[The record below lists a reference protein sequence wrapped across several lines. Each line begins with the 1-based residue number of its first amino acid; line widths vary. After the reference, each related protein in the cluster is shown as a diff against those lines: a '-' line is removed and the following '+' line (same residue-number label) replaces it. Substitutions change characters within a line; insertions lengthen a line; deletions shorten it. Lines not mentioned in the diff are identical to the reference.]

1 MSKPETDSDSSE
13 EFFDAEDSTPNRLGT
28 LSRKCK
34 LSPENAQTQDGFIFP
49 EPAVRVNPSSDS
61 DATPIGGGTPAT
73 SSPTSSLSLGARGP
87 KQDMFVEPKPVQFG
101 RQRFHELRQCMQ
113 NDEDDNPGN
122 TLTPDSQ
129 NSSTDGVFTNRTTHP
144 FKVIENDTMSIQSM
158 TSLGRVG
165 RILAGNVDPSAL
177 SVDRESLAAQSASS
191 ANSHQLQQ
199 QQQHQQQQQQQQQ
212 LYLQHLQQQQQLQ
225 QNLALMASTNAKN
238 LATLVEQHNVA
249 AAAGAAAAAMASRAT
264 TASRVSMKHHHHS
277 TTPSS
282 SPSHHSQNSTN
293 TIGAAATAAAATAT
307 PTAMPENKIILQE
320 PDVIASTKL
329 AHSKTTDSITS
340 SGPIAPPRRK
350 KKSRKSTSSSSDQ
363 FSMNEAMNMSGSHDT
378 AEDTDSDT
386 RSVKSVLDVQQKL
399 RDDIAEEI
407 ERSWK
412 ETSSVASANAASG
425 GIGVPI
431 ATATMGST
439 TLHMPVV
446 GVGRTLSIGM
456 NALTLGIANVPMGPS
471 MTTTSSSPG
480 GVSASIASLAQTSTC
495 NTRPVT
501 TATVGSSI
509 NRMSHSLGNS
519 STSVYSKPSPSNS
532 AKSNSAPGRVRYFSI
547 DPTQGLNLYKAT
559 QGGCVV
565 KPRDEACNKAEGP
578 TQDEIKRIE
587 QILMDDG
594 ARPILAGT
602 GSNSL
607 GSGTRYPSLVYRSSS
622 DKERRKSAGD
632 EDVLKQMN
640 IYVRTRTSSGKQLTD
655 FEILKQVPV
664 KNLDTGENMTLS
676 EVRSPPVPEGW
687 NPLSLHIL
695 KLTSH
700 LEVNPKESDEESIIG
715 IPPSSEGQPPDEEEC
730 ETEDGSRLKKKTA
743 RFKRFL
749 GSTVRKTVDKAKS
762 LASEVSHARH
772 KEDVA
777 DITDVMNPEANIKIK
792 ASSTNKGPYEFTK
805 LQHVQDLY
813 GEHTGAVWC
822 MKFSS
827 CGRLL
832 ATAGQDKVLRIWVL
846 KDAYPFFQDMRTKYN
861 ADQKSSPTPSQES
874 LVSQHSEEAIAM
886 AAAAEKCTGP
896 FMPKAFC
903 TYVGHTSD
911 LLDVSWSKN
920 YFILSSSMDKTVRL
934 WHISRKE
941 CLCCFQHIDFV
952 TAIAFHP
959 RDDRYFLSGS
969 LDGKL
974 RLWNIPDKKVA
985 LWNEVDGQ
993 TKLITAANFCQN
1005 GQFAVVG
1012 SYDGRCIFYNTDQL
1026 KYHTQIH
1033 VRSTRGKNRIGR
1045 KISGIEPMPGE
1056 DKILVT
1062 SNDSRVRLYDLRDL
1076 NLSCKYKGYLN
1087 VSSQIKASF
1096 SHDGK
1101 YIIAGSENQCIYI
1114 WKTNHDYSKLSS
1126 VRRDRSDFWEG
1137 IKAHNATVTCAIFAP
1152 HPEAIIKSEPDEIG
1166 HSEKLQNH
1174 QPDPLVEQHKKG
1186 CGYVMVSA
1194 DFNGAIKVFINKTK
1208 PKHSSLP
1215 YTAIAD

>member
-1 MSKPETDSDSSE
+1 MSKLETDSDSSE
-13 EFFDAEDSTPNRLGT
+13 EFFDAEDTTPNRHAT
-28 LSRKCK
+28 LSRK
-34 LSPENAQTQDGFIFP
+34 LPHVVEQEFIFP
-49 EPAVRVNPSSDS
+49 EPAVRVNAAASSDS
-61 DATPIGGGTPAT
+61 DATPIGAGTPAT
-73 SSPTSSLSLGARGP
+73 RSPTNSLGARL
-87 KQDMFVEPKPVQFG
+87 KQQDAGVFAEPKPLSGPYG

-129 NSSTDGVFTNRTTHP
+129 NSSTDGIFTNRSTHP
-144 FKVIENDTMSIQSM
+144 FKVIETDAMSIQSM

-165 RILAGNVDPSAL
+165 RILAGSIDPSAI
-177 SVDRESLAAQSASS
+177 SVDRESLASMNAQLQSQQKQQAQQALPLSTVSSATLPTTGNSSSASNTPRVSPKHIQSGQEVAVES
-191 ANSHQLQQ
+191 AGVASASATLQT
-199 QQQHQQQQQQQQQ
+199 
-212 LYLQHLQQQQQLQ
+212 L
-225 QNLALMASTNAKN
+225 AST
-238 LATLVEQHNVA
+238 
-249 AAAGAAAAAMASRAT
+249 GIM
-264 TASRVSMKHHHHS
+264 
-277 TTPSS
+277 
-282 SPSHHSQNSTN
+282 
-293 TIGAAATAAAATAT
+293 
-307 PTAMPENKIILQE
+307 LQE

-329 AHSKTTDSITS
+329 AQSKTTDSITS
-340 SGPIAPPRRK
+340 SGPVAPPRRK
-350 KKSRKSTSSSSDQ
+350 KKSRNFSTSSS
-363 FSMNEAMNMSGSHDT
+363 EHYGLVPADT
-378 AEDTDSDT
+378 EDTDSDT
-386 RSVKSVLDVQQKL
+386 RSVKSVQKMC
-399 RDDIAEEI
+399 DDILEFEGNDVN
-407 ERSWK
+407 
-412 ETSSVASANAASG
+412 TSASTNTLTCS
-425 GIGVPI
+425 
-431 ATATMGST
+431 ST
-439 TLHMPVV
+439 NT
-446 GVGRTLSIGM
+446 I
-456 NALTLGIANVPMGPS
+456 
-471 MTTTSSSPG
+471 
-480 GVSASIASLAQTSTC
+480 VSASASITAVSTSLPPP
-495 NTRPVT
+495 NTIQMRTMATSVT
-501 TATVGSSI
+501 ISGSKP
-509 NRMSHSLGNS
+509 SHSLGS
-519 STSVYSKPSPSNS
+519 SATSVHSKPSPSNS
-532 AKSNSAPGRVRYFSI
+532 GKSNSAPGRVSSI
-547 DPTQGLNLYKAT
+547 DPNQGLNLFKAI
-559 QGGCVV
+559 QGGYIV
-565 KPRDEACNKAEGP
+565 KPRDEAGNKAQGP
-578 TQDEIKRIE
+578 PQDEIERIE
-587 QILMDDG
+587 KMLMEN
-594 ARPILAGT
+594 ANRPKLAGT

-607 GSGTRYPSLVYRSSS
+607 GSATRYPALLRGVN

-632 EDVLKQMN
+632 EDELKQLN

-655 FEILKQVPV
+655 FEILEQVPV
-664 KNLDTGENMTLS
+664 KNLDTGENMPLS
-676 EVRSPPVPEGW
+676 EMRSPPVPEGW

-700 LEVNPKESDEESIIG
+700 LEVIQKESDEESVVG
-715 IPPSSEGQPPDEEEC
+715 IPPSIEGQQPDEEEL

-743 RFKRFL
+743 RIKRFF
-749 GSTVRKTVDKAKS
+749 GTTMRKTVDKAKS
-762 LASEVSHARH
+762 IASEVSHARH

-777 DITDVMNPEANIKIK
+777 DIVDAMNPEQNIKIK
-792 ASSTNKGPYEFTK
+792 ASSSNKGPYEFTK
-805 LQHVQDLY
+805 LQHVQDLS
-813 GEHTGAVWC
+813 GEDTSAVWC

-846 KDAYPFFQDMRTKYN
+846 KDAYPFFQDMRNKYN

-874 LVSQHSEEAIAM
+874 LVSQHSAEEAIAM
-886 AAAAEKCTGP
+886 ATAAEKCPGP
-896 FMPKAFC
+896 FMPKPFC
-903 TYVGHTSD
+903 TYNGHTSD

-1087 VSSQIKASF
+1087 VSSQIKGSF

-1152 HPEAIIKSEPDEIG
+1152 HPEAIIKPEPDEI
-1166 HSEKLQNH
+1166 SNEKLAHN

-1186 CGYVMVSA
+1186 CGYVLVSA

>member
-1 MSKPETDSDSSE
+1 MSKLETDSDSSE
-13 EFFDAEDSTPNRLGT
+13 EFFDAEDTTPNRHST
-28 LSRKCK
+28 LCRK
-34 LSPENAQTQDGFIFP
+34 LPPEVAQEFIFP
-49 EPAVRVNPSSDS
+49 DPAVRVNAAASSDS
-61 DATPIGGGTPAT
+61 DATPIGAGTPAT
-73 SSPTSSLSLGARGP
+73 RSPTNSLGARL
-87 KQDMFVEPKPVQFG
+87 KQQDAGLFVEPKPVLG
-101 RQRFHELRQCMQ
+101 
-113 NDEDDNPGN
+113 
-122 TLTPDSQ
+122 T
-129 NSSTDGVFTNRTTHP
+129 NSSTDGIFTNRSTHP
-144 FKVIENDTMSIQSM
+144 FKVIETDAMSIQSM

-165 RILAGNVDPSAL
+165 RILAGSIDPSAI
-177 SVDRESLAAQSASS
+177 SIDRESLASLNAQQQKQQA
-191 ANSHQLQQ
+191 QQ
-199 QQQHQQQQQQQQQ
+199 QQQS
-212 LYLQHLQQQQQLQ
+212 LP
-225 QNLALMASTNAKN
+225 ASSSSSNTPPNTGN
-238 LATLVEQHNVA
+238 TSS
-249 AAAGAAAAAMASRAT
+249 GMST
-264 TASRVSMKHHHHS
+264 PRVSPKH
-277 TTPSS
+277 
-282 SPSHHSQNSTN
+282 QK
-293 TIGAAATAAAATAT
+293 GGQEAAATTTGAPSASSSLQSSSAGAI
-307 PTAMPENKIILQE
+307 MLQE

-329 AHSKTTDSITS
+329 AHSKTTDSITL
-340 SGPIAPPRRK
+340 SGPVAPPRRK
-350 KKSRKSTSSSSDQ
+350 KKSRNCSVSSSDQ
-363 FSMNEAMNMSGSHDT
+363 NSLPAADN
-378 AEDTDSDT
+378 EDTDSDT
-386 RSVKSVLDVQQKL
+386 RSVKSVQGLQQKL
-399 RDDIAEEI
+399 RDDFVMEFE
-407 ERSWK
+407 
-412 ETSSVASANAASG
+412 SSLNDA
-425 GIGVPI
+425 
-431 ATATMGST
+431 
-439 TLHMPVV
+439 
-446 GVGRTLSIGM
+446 
-456 NALTLGIANVPMGPS
+456 
-471 MTTTSSSPG
+471 TTSASSNTLTCSSTKTI
-480 GVSASIASLAQTSTC
+480 VSASTSTAAASSSM
-495 NTRPVT
+495 PT
-501 TATVGSSI
+501 TSAIHMRTMAASFTVSGPKPTQ
-509 NRMSHSLGNS
+509 SLGSS
-519 STSVYSKPSPSNS
+519 STSVHSKPSPSNS
-532 AKSNSAPGRVRYFSI
+532 AKSNSAKSNSAPGRASSI
-547 DPTQGLNLYKAT
+547 DPNQGLNLYKAI
-559 QGGCVV
+559 QGGYVV
-565 KPRDEACNKAEGP
+565 KPRDEASNKAQGP
-578 TQDEIKRIE
+578 SQDEIERIE
-587 QILMDDG
+587 KMLMEN
-594 ARPILAGT
+594 ANRPKLAGT

-607 GSGTRYPSLVYRSSS
+607 GSSTRYPGFNRGAN

-632 EDVLKQMN
+632 EDVLRQMN

-655 FEILKQVPV
+655 FEILEQVPV
-664 KNLDTGENMTLS
+664 KNLDTGENLPLS
-676 EVRSPPVPEGW
+676 EMRSPPVPEGW

-700 LEVNPKESDEESIIG
+700 LEAIQKESDEESVIG
-715 IPPSSEGQPPDEEEC
+715 IPASIEGQQPDEEEL

-743 RFKRFL
+743 RIKRFF
-749 GSTVRKTVDKAKS
+749 GTTMRKTVDKAKS
-762 LASEVSHARH
+762 IASEVSHARH

-777 DITDVMNPEANIKIK
+777 DIVDAMNPEQNIKIK
-792 ASSTNKGPYEFTK
+792 ASSSNKGPYEFTK
-805 LQHVQDLY
+805 LQHVQDLS
-813 GEHTGAVWC
+813 GEDTSAVWC

-846 KDAYPFFQDMRTKYN
+846 KDAYPFFQDMRNKYN

-874 LVSQHSEEAIAM
+874 LVSQHSAEEAIAM
-886 AAAAEKCTGP
+886 ATAAEKCTGP
-896 FMPKAFC
+896 FMPKPFC
-903 TYVGHTSD
+903 TYNGHTSD

-1087 VSSQIKASF
+1087 VSSQIKGSF

-1137 IKAHNATVTCAIFAP
+1137 IKAHNATVNCAIFAP
-1152 HPEAIIKSEPDEIG
+1152 HPEAIIKPEPDEI
-1166 HSEKLQNH
+1166 SNEKLAHN

-1186 CGYVMVSA
+1186 CGYVLVSA

>member
-1 MSKPETDSDSSE
+1 MKNETDSEDSSD
-13 EFFDAEDSTPNRLGT
+13 EFFDAEDTTPNRLST
-28 LSRKCK
+28 LSRR
-34 LSPENAQTQDGFIFP
+34 SVIDATQLPQEFLYPD
-49 EPAVRVNPSSDS
+49 PAVRINASSDS
-61 DATPIGGGTPAT
+61 DATPIGAGTPAT
-73 SSPTSSLSLGARGP
+73 RSPTSSLSARCP
-87 KQDMFVEPKPVQFG
+87 KQDVFIEPKPVHHGTYG
-101 RQRFHELRQCMQ
+101 RKRFHELRQCMN

-129 NSSTDGVFTNRTTHP
+129 NSSTDGVFTNRPTHP
-144 FKVIENDTMSIQSM
+144 FKVIENDTVSIQSM

-165 RILAGNVDPSAL
+165 RILAGTIDPSAI
-177 SVDRESLAAQSASS
+177 SVDRETITSS
-191 ANSHQLQQ
+191 NSSGNSQQLQL
-199 QQQHQQQQQQQQQ
+199 QQQQQQQQAQ
-212 LYLQHLQQQQQLQ
+212 LQQQQLQ
-225 QNLALMASTNAKN
+225 QQLINNGNINSAYTFATETAAINSNSNSNNFHTSAPHSPASIGRNNIHTKSAIKHASPTHSMAT
-238 LATLVEQHNVA
+238 
-249 AAAGAAAAAMASRAT
+249 T
-264 TASRVSMKHHHHS
+264 TAS
-277 TTPSS
+277 
-282 SPSHHSQNSTN
+282 
-293 TIGAAATAAAATAT
+293 TAVA
-307 PTAMPENKIILQE
+307 PLSKIILQE

-350 KKSRKSTSSSSDQ
+350 KKSRKVSSSSTEQ
-363 FSMNEAMNMSGSHDT
+363 FNDGMRLPTVDN
-378 AEDTDSDT
+378 EDTDSDT
-386 RSVKSVLDVQQKL
+386 RSVQSVRDVQQML
-399 RDDIAEEI
+399 RDDLVKEI
-407 ERSWK
+407 ESSWVDRS
-412 ETSSVASANAASG
+412 TLASG
-425 GIGVPI
+425 LQRASSKTSYSGLNSHSTLIASSYGNGIV
-431 ATATMGST
+431 TMSMAFST
-439 TLHMPVV
+439 
-446 GVGRTLSIGM
+446 
-456 NALTLGIANVPMGPS
+456 GPS
-471 MTTTSSSPG
+471 TSTANSVSS
-480 GVSASIASLAQTSTC
+480 ASLAQTSTC

-501 TATVGSSI
+501 TAALGGSI
-509 NRMSHSLGNS
+509 NRISHSLGNS

-532 AKSNSAPGRVRYFSI
+532 AKSNSAPGRVRSI
-547 DPTQGLNLYKAT
+547 DPTQGLNIFKAT
-559 QGGCVV
+559 QGGYVV
-565 KPRDEACNKAEGP
+565 QPRDEQCNKAEGP
-578 TQDEIKRIE
+578 TQEEIERME
-587 QILMDDG
+587 QLLVNSTM
-594 ARPILAGT
+594 RPKLSGT

-607 GSGTRYPSLVYRSSS
+607 GSATRYPSMLYRSNNE
-622 DKERRKSAGD
+622 KERRKSAGD

-655 FEILKQVPV
+655 FEILEQVPV

-676 EVRSPPVPEGW
+676 EVRPPPVPEGW

-700 LEVNPKESDEESIIG
+700 LEVIQKESDEESVIG
-715 IPPSSEGQPPDEEEC
+715 IPPSSEGQQPDEEEG

-743 RFKRFL
+743 RIKRFF
-749 GSTVRKTVDKAKS
+749 GSTMRKTVDKAKS

-777 DITDVMNPEANIKIK
+777 DIVDVMNPEQNIKIK

-805 LQHVQDLY
+805 LQHVQDLC

-832 ATAGQDKVLRIWVL
+832 ATAGQDKILRIWVL

-874 LVSQHSEEAIAM
+874 LAQHSAEEAIAM

-903 TYVGHTSD
+903 SYIGHTSD

-1152 HPEAIIKSEPDEIG
+1152 HPEAIIKPEPDEIS
-1166 HSEKLQNH
+1166 HAKLQNN

>member
-1 MSKPETDSDSSE
+1 MSKLETDSDSSE
-13 EFFDAEDSTPNRLGT
+13 EFFDAEDTTTPNHRHST
-28 LSRKCK
+28 LSRK
-34 LSPENAQTQDGFIFP
+34 SPPESARDFIFP
-49 EPAVRVNPSSDS
+49 EPAVRVNAAASSDS
-61 DATPIGGGTPAT
+61 DATPIGAGTPAT
-73 SSPTSSLSLGARGP
+73 RSPTNSLGQRL
-87 KQDMFVEPKPVQFG
+87 KQQDAAAAAAAAAAAVVFVEPKPVQGAYG

-129 NSSTDGVFTNRTTHP
+129 NSSTDGVFTNRPTHP
-144 FKVIENDTMSIQSM
+144 FKVIETDTMSIQSM

-165 RILAGNVDPSAL
+165 RILAGSIDPSAI
-177 SVDRESLAAQSASS
+177 SIDRESLASS
-191 ANSHQLQQ
+191 NSLQMQLK
-199 QQQHQQQQQQQQQ
+199 QHQQQAATTS
-212 LYLQHLQQQQQLQ
+212 
-225 QNLALMASTNAKN
+225 NAST
-238 LATLVEQHNVA
+238 VA
-249 AAAGAAAAAMASRAT
+249 
-264 TASRVSMKHHHHS
+264 
-277 TTPSS
+277 P
-282 SPSHHSQNSTN
+282 
-293 TIGAAATAAAATAT
+293 T
-307 PTAMPENKIILQE
+307 PTAMTTTATSSSSSAGTPRVSPKHAQAISAGAASGAVATSSASSQPLANLSGAIILQE

-340 SGPIAPPRRK
+340 SGPVAPPRRK
-350 KKSRKSTSSSSDQ
+350 KKSRKFSSSSSEQ
-363 FSMNEAMNMSGSHDT
+363 FNMNEGMRLPPGDT
-378 AEDTDSDT
+378 EDTDSDT
-386 RSVKSVLDVQQKL
+386 RSVKSVRDVQQNL
-399 RDDIAEEI
+399 RDLIV
-407 ERSWK
+407 K
-412 ETSSVASANAASG
+412 EFESTLND
-425 GIGVPI
+425 
-431 ATATMGST
+431 ATAST
-439 TLHMPVV
+439 NTL
-446 GVGRTLSIGM
+446 TCS
-456 NALTLGIANVPMGPS
+456 S
-471 MTTTSSSPG
+471 TSTI
-480 GVSASIASLAQTSTC
+480 VSASAATTTPPPPAQIAVTSSLV
-495 NTRPVT
+495 RPVVT
-501 TATVGSSI
+501 SGPSGSI
-509 NRMSHSLGNS
+509 NKASHSLGNS

-532 AKSNSAPGRVRYFSI
+532 AKSNSAPGRVSSI
-547 DPTQGLNLYKAT
+547 DPNQGLNLFKAI
-559 QGGCVV
+559 QGGYVV
-565 KPRDEACNKAEGP
+565 KPRDEASNKAQGP
-578 TQDEIKRIE
+578 SQDEIERIE
-587 QILMDDG
+587 KMLMEN
-594 ARPILAGT
+594 ASRPKLAGT

-607 GSGTRYPSLVYRSSS
+607 GSATRYPSLYRGTT

-640 IYVRTRTSSGKQLTD
+640 IY
-655 FEILKQVPV
+655 
-664 KNLDTGENMTLS
+664 NLDTGENLPLS
-676 EVRSPPVPEGW
+676 EMRSPPVPEGW

-700 LEVNPKESDEESIIG
+700 LEVIQKESDEESVIG
-715 IPPSSEGQPPDEEEC
+715 IPPSNEGQQPDEEEL
-730 ETEDGSRLKKKTA
+730 ETEDGSRLKRKTA
-743 RFKRFL
+743 KIKRFF
-749 GSTVRKTVDKAKS
+749 GTTMRKTVDKAKS
-762 LASEVSHARH
+762 IASEVSHARH

-777 DITDVMNPEANIKIK
+777 DIVDAMNPEQNIKIK
-792 ASSTNKGPYEFTK
+792 ASSSNKGPYEFTK
-805 LQHVQDLY
+805 LQHVQDLS
-813 GEHTGAVWC
+813 GEDTSAVWC

-846 KDAYPFFQDMRTKYN
+846 KDEYPFFQDMRNKYN

-874 LVSQHSEEAIAM
+874 LVSQHSAEEAIAM
-886 AAAAEKCTGP
+886 ATAAEKCTGP
-896 FMPKAFC
+896 FMPKPFC

-1087 VSSQIKASF
+1087 VSSQIKGSF

-1152 HPEAIIKSEPDEIG
+1152 HPEAIIKPGPDEIS
-1166 HSEKLQNH
+1166 HEKLPNN

-1186 CGYVMVSA
+1186 CGYVLVSA

>member
-1 MSKPETDSDSSE
+1 MIKPETDSDSSE
-13 EFFDAEDSTPNRLGT
+13 EFFDAEDSQTPNRL
-28 LSRKCK
+28 SSKK
-34 LSPENAQTQDGFIFP
+34 SPPQTTKNEEQFIFP
-49 EPAVRVNPSSDS
+49 EPAVKVNASDDES
-61 DATPIGGGTPAT
+61 TPVGGATPSTISPST
-73 SSPTSSLSLGARGP
+73 SLNARHI
-87 KQDMFVEPKPVQFG
+87 KQDVFVEPKPLGMYG
-101 RQRFHELRQCMQ
+101 RQRFRELRQCMQ
-113 NDEDDNPGN
+113 NDEDENPGN

-129 NSSTDGVFTNRTTHP
+129 NSSTEGVFTNRPTHP
-144 FKVIENDTMSIQSM
+144 FRIIENDAISIQSM

-165 RILAGNVDPSAL
+165 RILAGSIDPSAI
-177 SVDRESLAAQSASS
+177 SIDRDSIHNSISSSSQQAQNPIPSLTAS
-191 ANSHQLQQ
+191 ANNSQ
-199 QQQHQQQQQQQQQ
+199 
-212 LYLQHLQQQQQLQ
+212 
-225 QNLALMASTNAKN
+225 
-238 LATLVEQHNVA
+238 
-249 AAAGAAAAAMASRAT
+249 
-264 TASRVSMKHHHHS
+264 S
-277 TTPSS
+277 TTPDTHTASSRSDNDTKSSLVNICQGQQQVNKDMRQVVVMDSS
-282 SPSHHSQNSTN
+282 SSQLPQT
-293 TIGAAATAAAATAT
+293 
-307 PTAMPENKIILQE
+307 NKIILQE

-350 KKSRKSTSSSSDQ
+350 KKPRKISSSSSEQ
-363 FSMNEAMNMSGSHDT
+363 FNMNEGLRLPPADDDDDT
-378 AEDTDSDT
+378 ISIK
-386 RSVKSVLDVQQKL
+386 SVKDVQKL
-399 RDDIAEEI
+399 REDIVKAI
-407 ERSWK
+407 ENSWN
-412 ETSSVASANAASG
+412 ENSSITTAASN
-425 GIGVPI
+425 
-431 ATATMGST
+431 S
-439 TLHMPVV
+439 
-446 GVGRTLSIGM
+446 
-456 NALTLGIANVPMGPS
+456 
-471 MTTTSSSPG
+471 
-480 GVSASIASLAQTSTC
+480 
-495 NTRPVT
+495 RPVT
-501 TATVGSSI
+501 TTAVGGTI
-509 NRMSHSLGNS
+509 NRISHSLGNS

-547 DPTQGLNLYKAT
+547 DPSQGLNLYKAT
-559 QGGCVV
+559 QGGYVV
-565 KPRDEACNKAEGP
+565 KPRDEASNKAEGP
-578 TQDEIKRIE
+578 TQEEIDRIE
-587 QILMDDG
+587 KILMENLPR
-594 ARPILAGT
+594 AKLAGT

-607 GSGTRYPSLVYRSSS
+607 GSATRYPSLIYRSSS
-622 DKERRKSAGD
+622 EKERRKSAGD

-640 IYVRTRTSSGKQLTD
+640 IYVRTRTDSGKQLTD
-655 FEILKQVPV
+655 FEILEQVPV
-664 KNLDTGENMTLS
+664 KNLDTGENMPLS
-676 EVRSPPVPEGW
+676 SVKPPPVPEGW

-700 LEVNPKESDEESIIG
+700 LEVMQKESDEESVIG
-715 IPPSSEGQPPDEEEC
+715 IPASSEVAPDEEEC
-730 ETEDGSRLKKKTA
+730 ETEDGNRLKKKTA
-743 RFKRFL
+743 KIKRFF
-749 GSTVRKTVDKAKS
+749 GSTMRKTVDKAKS

-777 DITDVMNPEANIKIK
+777 DIEDVMNPEINIKIK

-805 LQHVQDLY
+805 LQHVQDLS

-874 LVSQHSEEAIAM
+874 LVSQHSAEEAIAM
-886 AAAAEKCTGP
+886 ATAAEKCTGP

-903 TYVGHTSD
+903 SYIGHTSD

-1076 NLSCKYKGYLN
+1076 NLSCKYKGYVN

-1101 YIIAGSENQCIYI
+1101 YIVAGSENQCIYI

-1137 IKAHNATVTCAIFAP
+1137 IKAHNATVNCAIFAP
-1152 HPEAIIKSEPDEIG
+1152 HPEAIIKPEPDEI
-1166 HSEKLQNH
+1166 SYEKTQNN
-1174 QPDPLVEQHKKG
+1174 QPDPLVEQRKKG
-1186 CGYVMVSA
+1186 CGYVLVSA

>member
-1 MSKPETDSDSSE
+1 MSKQGTDSDSSE
-13 EFFDAEDSTPNRLGT
+13 EFFDAEDSTPNRVST
-28 LSRKCK
+28 LSRK
-34 LSPENAQTQDGFIFP
+34 SIIDNSQAPQEFIYP
-49 EPAVRVNPSSDS
+49 DPAVRVASSDS
-61 DATPIGGGTPAT
+61 DATPIGTVTPAT
-73 SSPTSSLSLGARGP
+73 SSPSSSLSARCT
-87 KQDMFVEPKPVQFG
+87 KQDVFVEPKPVQA
-101 RQRFHELRQCMQ
+101 
-113 NDEDDNPGN
+113 
-122 TLTPDSQ
+122 T
-129 NSSTDGVFTNRTTHP
+129 NSSTDGVFANRPTHP
-144 FKVIENDTMSIQSM
+144 FKVVENDAMSVQSM

-165 RILAGNVDPSAL
+165 RILAGSIDPS
-177 SVDRESLAAQSASS
+177 SMSIDREYF
-191 ANSHQLQQ
+191 ANSSQQ
-199 QQQHQQQQQQQQQ
+199 QQR
-212 LYLQHLQQQQQLQ
+212 LQ
-225 QNLALMASTNAKN
+225 QNQLVNSGSSSTLSSLKSASIPPSQNETSS
-238 LATLVEQHNVA
+238 
-249 AAAGAAAAAMASRAT
+249 SRAF
-264 TASRVSMKHHHHS
+264 
-277 TTPSS
+277 
-282 SPSHHSQNSTN
+282 
-293 TIGAAATAAAATAT
+293 AT
-307 PTAMPENKIILQE
+307 PPATTSSFGGATDAAPVTLQE

-340 SGPIAPPRRK
+340 SGPVAPPRRK
-350 KKSRKSTSSSSDQ
+350 KKSKKGSSSSSDH
-363 FSMNEAMNMSGSHDT
+363 FNMNDGMRLPTVDT
-378 AEDTDSDT
+378 DTDSDT
-386 RSVKSVLDVQQKL
+386 RSVKSVRDVQQRL
-399 RDDIAEEI
+399 RDDLVKEI
-407 ERSWK
+407 EKSWN
-412 ETSSVASANAASG
+412 ETSSLQNSIAGSGTTSITTGVGNAAICAGGSSG
-425 GIGVPI
+425 GI
-431 ATATMGST
+431 TTSATMP
-439 TLHMPVV
+439 M
-446 GVGRTLSIGM
+446 
-456 NALTLGIANVPMGPS
+456 TLGGAGGVLTSISALGGNV
-471 MTTTSSSPG
+471 SSACSSVNVSSNTV
-480 GVSASIASLAQTSTC
+480 VSASGTSLSQMSIC
-495 NTRPVT
+495 NARPVT
-501 TATVGSSI
+501 TAAIGGSI
-509 NRMSHSLGNS
+509 NRISHSLGNS

-532 AKSNSAPGRVRYFSI
+532 AKSNSAPGRVSSI
-547 DPTQGLNLYKAT
+547 DPSQSLNLYKAT
-559 QGGCVV
+559 QGGYVV
-565 KPRDEACNKAEGP
+565 KPRDEQSNKAEGP
-578 TQDEIKRIE
+578 TLEEMERIE
-587 QILMDDG
+587 RIFSDNNSP
-594 ARPILAGT
+594 RPKLGT

-607 GSGTRYPSLVYRSSS
+607 GSGTRYPSLIYRSSS

-640 IYVRTRTSSGKQLTD
+640 IDVRIRTNSGKQLSD
-655 FEILKQVPV
+655 IEILEQVPV
-664 KNLDTGENMTLS
+664 TNLETGETMPLS

-687 NPLSLHIL
+687 NPLSLHIH

-700 LEVNPKESDEESIIG
+700 LEVTQKESDDESVIG
-715 IPPSSEGQPPDEEEC
+715 IPPSSEGQPQEEDEG

-743 RFKRFL
+743 KIKRFF
-749 GSTVRKTVDKAKS
+749 GSTMRKTVDKAKS

-777 DITDVMNPEANIKIK
+777 DIVDVMNPEQNIKIK

-805 LQHVQDLY
+805 LQHVQDLS

-874 LVSQHSEEAIAM
+874 LVSQHSAEDAIAM
-886 AAAAEKCTGP
+886 ATAAEKCTGP
-896 FMPKAFC
+896 FMPKSFC
-903 TYVGHTSD
+903 TYIGHTSD

-1056 DKILVT
+1056 DKIVVT

-1087 VSSQIKASF
+1087 ASSQIKASF

-1152 HPEAIIKSEPDEIG
+1152 HPEAIIKPEPDEI
-1166 HSEKLQNH
+1166 SKEKQTNN

>member
-1 MSKPETDSDSSE
+1 MSKLETDSDSSE
-13 EFFDAEDSTPNRLGT
+13 EFFDAEDTTPNRHST
-28 LSRKCK
+28 LSRK
-34 LSPENAQTQDGFIFP
+34 LPPEVVQEFIFP
-49 EPAVRVNPSSDS
+49 DPAVRVNAAASSDS
-61 DATPIGGGTPAT
+61 DATPIGAGTPAT
-73 SSPTSSLSLGARGP
+73 RSPTNSLGARL
-87 KQDMFVEPKPVQFG
+87 KQQDAGVFVEPKPVLG
-101 RQRFHELRQCMQ
+101 
-113 NDEDDNPGN
+113 
-122 TLTPDSQ
+122 S
-129 NSSTDGVFTNRTTHP
+129 NSSTDGIFTNRSTHP
-144 FKVIENDTMSIQSM
+144 FKVIETDAMSIQSM

-165 RILAGNVDPSAL
+165 RILAGSIDPSAI
-177 SVDRESLAAQSASS
+177 SVDRESLASLNAQQQKQQA
-191 ANSHQLQQ
+191 QQ
-199 QQQHQQQQQQQQQ
+199 QQQA
-212 LYLQHLQQQQQLQ
+212 LPASSTNSATPPSTGNTSSGMSTPRVSPKHLQSGQ
-225 QNLALMASTNAKN
+225 
-238 LATLVEQHNVA
+238 E
-249 AAAGAAAAAMASRAT
+249 
-264 TASRVSMKHHHHS
+264 
-277 TTPSS
+277 
-282 SPSHHSQNSTN
+282 
-293 TIGAAATAAAATAT
+293 AAATTTGIPSAASSTQSSTAG
-307 PTAMPENKIILQE
+307 AIMLQE

-329 AHSKTTDSITS
+329 AQSKTTDSITS
-340 SGPIAPPRRK
+340 SGPVAPPRRK
-350 KKSRKSTSSSSDQ
+350 KKSRNCSISSSDQ
-363 FSMNEAMNMSGSHDT
+363 YSLPPADN
-378 AEDTDSDT
+378 EDTDSDT
-386 RSVKSVLDVQQKL
+386 RSVKSVQGLQQKL
-399 RDDIAEEI
+399 RDDFVI
-407 ERSWK
+407 EF
-412 ETSSVASANAASG
+412 ESSLNDATASASSNTLTCSSTNTIVSALA
-425 GIGVPI
+425 
-431 ATATMGST
+431 ST
-439 TLHMPVV
+439 T
-446 GVGRTLSIGM
+446 T
-456 NALTLGIANVPMGPS
+456 A
-471 MTTTSSSPG
+471 SSSMPST
-480 GVSASIASLAQTSTC
+480 SAIHM
-495 NTRPVT
+495 RPNMNSVT
-501 TATVGSSI
+501 MAGAKPTQ
-509 NRMSHSLGNS
+509 SLGSS
-519 STSVYSKPSPSNS
+519 STSVHSKPSPSNS
-532 AKSNSAPGRVRYFSI
+532 GKSNSAPGRVSSI
-547 DPTQGLNLYKAT
+547 DPNQGLNLFKAI
-559 QGGCVV
+559 QGGYVV
-565 KPRDEACNKAEGP
+565 KPRDEASNKAQGP
-578 TQDEIKRIE
+578 SQDEIERIE
-587 QILMDDG
+587 KMLMES
-594 ARPILAGT
+594 ANRPKLAGT

-607 GSGTRYPSLVYRSSS
+607 GSSTRYPGFYRGVN

-655 FEILKQVPV
+655 FEILEQVPV
-664 KNLDTGENMTLS
+664 KNLDTGENMPLS
-676 EVRSPPVPEGW
+676 EMRSPPVPEGW

-700 LEVNPKESDEESIIG
+700 LEVIQKESDEESVIG
-715 IPPSSEGQPPDEEEC
+715 IPPSTEGQQPDEEEL

-743 RFKRFL
+743 RIKRFF
-749 GSTVRKTVDKAKS
+749 GTTMRKTVDKAKS
-762 LASEVSHARH
+762 IASEVSHARH

-777 DITDVMNPEANIKIK
+777 DIVDAMNPEQNIKIK
-792 ASSTNKGPYEFTK
+792 ASSSNKGPYEFTK
-805 LQHVQDLY
+805 LQHVQDLS
-813 GEHTGAVWC
+813 GEDTSAVWC

-846 KDAYPFFQDMRTKYN
+846 KDAYPFFQDMRNKYN

-874 LVSQHSEEAIAM
+874 LVSQHSAEEAIAM
-886 AAAAEKCTGP
+886 ATAAEKCTGP
-896 FMPKAFC
+896 FMPKPFC
-903 TYVGHTSD
+903 TYNGHTSD

-1087 VSSQIKASF
+1087 VSSQIKGSF

-1152 HPEAIIKSEPDEIG
+1152 HPEAIIKPEPDEI
-1166 HSEKLQNH
+1166 SNEKLAHN

-1186 CGYVMVSA
+1186 CGYVLVSA

>member
-1 MSKPETDSDSSE
+1 MSKLETDSDSSE
-13 EFFDAEDSTPNRLGT
+13 EFFDAEDTTPNRHSTLG
-28 LSRKCK
+28 RKLPTEC
-34 LSPENAQTQDGFIFP
+34 AQEFIFP
-49 EPAVRVNPSSDS
+49 EPAVRVNAAASSDS
-61 DATPIGGGTPAT
+61 DATPIGAGTPAT
-73 SSPTSSLSLGARGP
+73 RSPTNSLGARL
-87 KQDMFVEPKPVQFG
+87 KQQDAAVAAAAAAANVFVEPKSVKGVSG
-101 RQRFHELRQCMQ
+101 RQRFQELRQCMQ

-129 NSSTDGVFTNRTTHP
+129 NSSMDGVFTNRPTHP
-144 FKVIENDTMSIQSM
+144 FKVIESDTMSIQSM

-165 RILAGNVDPSAL
+165 RILAGSIDPSAI
-177 SVDRESLAAQSASS
+177 SIDRESLASMNAQ
-191 ANSHQLQQ
+191 HQQHQQ
-199 QQQHQQQQQQQQQ
+199 QQQLQQQQQQQQQ
-212 LYLQHLQQQQQLQ
+212 RQTPPPTSS
-225 QNLALMASTNAKN
+225 AIVTST
-238 LATLVEQHNVA
+238 AT
-249 AAAGAAAAAMASRAT
+249 S
-264 TASRVSMKHHHHS
+264 
-277 TTPSS
+277 
-282 SPSHHSQNSTN
+282 
-293 TIGAAATAAAATAT
+293 ATAAGTARHMQGVTAPSAISSSTGVSAAQTA
-307 PTAMPENKIILQE
+307 AVGGAIMLQE

-340 SGPIAPPRRK
+340 SGPVAPPRRK
-350 KKSRKSTSSSSDQ
+350 KKSRKFSSSSSEQ
-363 FSMNEAMNMSGSHDT
+363 FNMNEGMRLPAADT
-378 AEDTDSDT
+378 EDTDSDT
-386 RSVKSVLDVQQKL
+386 RSVKSVRDVQQKL
-399 RDDIAEEI
+399 RDDIV
-407 ERSWK
+407 K
-412 ETSSVASANAASG
+412 EFESSLNDVSVMASNITLTCSSTST
-425 GIGVPI
+425 I
-431 ATATMGST
+431 
-439 TLHMPVV
+439 
-446 GVGRTLSIGM
+446 
-456 NALTLGIANVPMGPS
+456 
-471 MTTTSSSPG
+471 
-480 GVSASIASLAQTSTC
+480 VSASASTTTTPSSLAQMATTSHASHV
-495 NTRPVT
+495 RPVS
-501 TATVGSSI
+501 AAAIIVKP
-509 NRMSHSLGNS
+509 SHSLGNS
-519 STSVYSKPSPSNS
+519 VTSVYSKPSPSNS
-532 AKSNSAPGRVRYFSI
+532 AKSNSAPGRVSSI
-547 DPTQGLNLYKAT
+547 DPNQGLNLFKAI
-559 QGGCVV
+559 QGGYVV
-565 KPRDEACNKAEGP
+565 KPRDEASNKAQGP
-578 TQDEIKRIE
+578 SQDEIERIE
-587 QILMDDG
+587 KMLMES
-594 ARPILAGT
+594 ASRPKLAGS

-607 GSGTRYPSLVYRSSS
+607 GSATRYTALYRGAN

-632 EDVLKQMN
+632 EDVLRQMN
-640 IYVRTRTSSGKQLTD
+640 IYVRTRTNSGKQLTD
-655 FEILKQVPV
+655 FEILEQVPV
-664 KNLDTGENMTLS
+664 KNLDTGENMPLS

-700 LEVNPKESDEESIIG
+700 LEVMQKESDEESVIG
-715 IPPSSEGQPPDEEEC
+715 IPPSIEGQQPDEEEL

-743 RFKRFL
+743 RIKRFF
-749 GSTVRKTVDKAKS
+749 GSTMRKTVDKAKS
-762 LASEVSHARH
+762 IASEVSHARH

-777 DITDVMNPEANIKIK
+777 DIVDAMNPEQNIKIK
-792 ASSTNKGPYEFTK
+792 ASSSNKGPYEFTK
-805 LQHVQDLY
+805 LQHVQDLS
-813 GEHTGAVWC
+813 GEDTSAVWC

-846 KDAYPFFQDMRTKYN
+846 KDAYPYFQDMRNKYN

-874 LVSQHSEEAIAM
+874 LVSQHSAEEAIAM
-886 AAAAEKCTGP
+886 ATAAEKCTGP
-896 FMPKAFC
+896 FMPKPFC
-903 TYVGHTSD
+903 TYNGHTSD

-1087 VSSQIKASF
+1087 VSSQIKGSF

-1152 HPEAIIKSEPDEIG
+1152 HPEAIIKPEPDEIS
-1166 HSEKLQNH
+1166 HDKLPNN

-1186 CGYVMVSA
+1186 CGYVLVSA

>member
-1 MSKPETDSDSSE
+1 MSMLETDSDSSE
-13 EFFDAEDSTPNRLGT
+13 EFFDAEDTTPNRHST
-28 LSRKCK
+28 LSRK
-34 LSPENAQTQDGFIFP
+34 PPAEVAQEFIFP
-49 EPAVRVNPSSDS
+49 DPAVRVNAAASSDS
-61 DATPIGGGTPAT
+61 DATPIGAGTPAT
-73 SSPTSSLSLGARGP
+73 RSPTNSLSARL
-87 KQDMFVEPKPVQFG
+87 KQQDAGVFVEPKLV
-101 RQRFHELRQCMQ
+101 
-113 NDEDDNPGN
+113 PG
-122 TLTPDSQ
+122 S
-129 NSSTDGVFTNRTTHP
+129 NSSTDGIFTNRPTHP
-144 FKVIENDTMSIQSM
+144 FKVIETDAMSIQSM

-165 RILAGNVDPSAL
+165 RILAGSIDPSAI
-177 SVDRESLAAQSASS
+177 SIDRESLASLNAQQQKQQSQPQPSAQPASS
-191 ANSHQLQQ
+191 TSS
-199 QQQHQQQQQQQQQ
+199 
-212 LYLQHLQQQQQLQ
+212 
-225 QNLALMASTNAKN
+225 STPPSTGN
-238 LATLVEQHNVA
+238 TSS
-249 AAAGAAAAAMASRAT
+249 GMST
-264 TASRVSMKHHHHS
+264 PRVSPKHQHTGQDATANPEGLTS
-277 TTPSS
+277 TAASLQCSS
-282 SPSHHSQNSTN
+282 S
-293 TIGAAATAAAATAT
+293 GA
-307 PTAMPENKIILQE
+307 IILQE

-329 AHSKTTDSITS
+329 AQSKTTDSITS
-340 SGPIAPPRRK
+340 SGPVAPPRRK
-350 KKSRKSTSSSSDQ
+350 KKSRNCSISSSDQ
-363 FSMNEAMNMSGSHDT
+363 YSLPPGDN
-378 AEDTDSDT
+378 EDTDSDT
-386 RSVKSVLDVQQKL
+386 RSVKSVQGLQQKL
-399 RDDIAEEI
+399 REFG
-407 ERSWK
+407 
-412 ETSSVASANAASG
+412 SSLNDA
-425 GIGVPI
+425 
-431 ATATMGST
+431 
-439 TLHMPVV
+439 
-446 GVGRTLSIGM
+446 
-456 NALTLGIANVPMGPS
+456 
-471 MTTTSSSPG
+471 TTSASSNTLTCSSTNTI
-480 GVSASIASLAQTSTC
+480 VSASASTTAASSSIPTTSTIHKL
-495 NTRPVT
+495 TMLASVT
-501 TATVGSSI
+501 IAGPKPPQ
-509 NRMSHSLGNS
+509 SLGSS
-519 STSVYSKPSPSNS
+519 STSVHSKPSPSNS
-532 AKSNSAPGRVRYFSI
+532 GKSNSAPGRVSSI
-547 DPTQGLNLYKAT
+547 DPNQGLNIYKAT
-559 QGGCVV
+559 QGGYVV
-565 KPRDEACNKAEGP
+565 KPRDEASNKAQGP
-578 TQDEIKRIE
+578 SQDEIERIE
-587 QILMDDG
+587 KMLMEN
-594 ARPILAGT
+594 ANRPKLAGT

-607 GSGTRYPSLVYRSSS
+607 GSSTRYPGFYRGVN

-655 FEILKQVPV
+655 FEILEQVPV
-664 KNLDTGENMTLS
+664 KNLDTGENMPLS
-676 EVRSPPVPEGW
+676 EMRSPPVPEGW

-700 LEVNPKESDEESIIG
+700 LEVIQKESDEESVIG
-715 IPPSSEGQPPDEEEC
+715 IPPSSEGQQPDEEEL
-730 ETEDGSRLKKKTA
+730 EAEDGSRLKRKTA
-743 RFKRFL
+743 RIKRFL
-749 GSTVRKTVDKAKS
+749 GTTMRKTVDKAKS
-762 LASEVSHARH
+762 IASEVSHARH

-777 DITDVMNPEANIKIK
+777 DIVDAMNPEQNIKIK
-792 ASSTNKGPYEFTK
+792 ASSSNKGPYEFTK
-805 LQHVQDLY
+805 LQHVQDLS
-813 GEHTGAVWC
+813 GEDTSAVWC

-846 KDAYPFFQDMRTKYN
+846 KDAYPFFQDMRNKYN

-874 LVSQHSEEAIAM
+874 LVSQHSAEEAMAM
-886 AAAAEKCTGP
+886 ATAAEKCTGP
-896 FMPKAFC
+896 FMPKPFC
-903 TYVGHTSD
+903 TYNGHTSD

-993 TKLITAANFCQN
+993 AKLITAANFCQN

-1012 SYDGRCIFYNTDQL
+1012 TYDGRCIFYNTDQL

-1087 VSSQIKASF
+1087 VSSQIKGSF
-1096 SHDGK
+1096 SNDGK

-1137 IKAHNATVTCAIFAP
+1137 IKAHNTTVTCAIFAP
-1152 HPEAIIKSEPDEIG
+1152 HPEAIIKPEPDEI
-1166 HSEKLQNH
+1166 SNEKLAFN

-1186 CGYVMVSA
+1186 CGYVLVSA
-1194 DFNGAIKVFINKTK
+1194 DFKGAIKVFINKTK

>member
-1 MSKPETDSDSSE
+1 MSKLETDSDSSE
-13 EFFDAEDSTPNRLGT
+13 EFFDAEDTTPNRHATLG
-28 LSRKCK
+28 RKLPTEC
-34 LSPENAQTQDGFIFP
+34 AQEFIFP
-49 EPAVRVNPSSDS
+49 EPAVRVNTAASSDS
-61 DATPIGGGTPAT
+61 DATPIGAGTPAT
-73 SSPTSSLSLGARGP
+73 RSPTNSLGARL
-87 KQDMFVEPKPVQFG
+87 KQQDAAVAAAAAANVFVEPKSVKG
-101 RQRFHELRQCMQ
+101 M
-113 NDEDDNPGN
+113 
-122 TLTPDSQ
+122 
-129 NSSTDGVFTNRTTHP
+129 NSSMDGVFTNRPTHP
-144 FKVIENDTMSIQSM
+144 FKVIESDTMSIQSM

-165 RILAGNVDPSAL
+165 RILAGSIDPS
-177 SVDRESLAAQSASS
+177 SISIDRESLASMNA
-191 ANSHQLQQ
+191 
-199 QQQHQQQQQQQQQ
+199 QQHQQQQQQQQ
-212 LYLQHLQQQQQLQ
+212 LQQQQQQ
-225 QNLALMASTNAKN
+225 QRQTPPPASSANASST
-238 LATLVEQHNVA
+238 ATSA
-249 AAAGAAAAAMASRAT
+249 IAAGTVKHIPSV
-264 TASRVSMKHHHHS
+264 TASSAI
-277 TTPSS
+277 SS
-282 SPSHHSQNSTN
+282 ST
-293 TIGAAATAAAATAT
+293 GATAAQTTAVGG
-307 PTAMPENKIILQE
+307 AIMLQE

-350 KKSRKSTSSSSDQ
+350 KKSRKFSSSSSEQ
-363 FSMNEAMNMSGSHDT
+363 FNMNEGMRLPAPDT
-378 AEDTDSDT
+378 EDTDSDT
-386 RSVKSVLDVQQKL
+386 RSVKSVRDVQQKL
-399 RDDIAEEI
+399 RDDIV
-407 ERSWK
+407 K
-412 ETSSVASANAASG
+412 EFESSLNDVSAKASNITLTCSSTST
-425 GIGVPI
+425 I
-431 ATATMGST
+431 
-439 TLHMPVV
+439 
-446 GVGRTLSIGM
+446 
-456 NALTLGIANVPMGPS
+456 
-471 MTTTSSSPG
+471 
-480 GVSASIASLAQTSTC
+480 VSASASTTTTPSSLAQMASTSHASHV
-495 NTRPVT
+495 RPVS
-501 TATVGSSI
+501 AAAIIVKP
-509 NRMSHSLGNS
+509 SHSLGNS
-519 STSVYSKPSPSNS
+519 VTSVYSKPSPSNS
-532 AKSNSAPGRVRYFSI
+532 AKSNSAPGRVSSI
-547 DPTQGLNLYKAT
+547 DPNQGLNLFKAI
-559 QGGCVV
+559 QGSYVV
-565 KPRDEACNKAEGP
+565 KPRDEASNKAQGP
-578 TQDEIKRIE
+578 SQDEIERIE
-587 QILMDDG
+587 KMLMES
-594 ARPILAGT
+594 ASRPKLAGS

-607 GSGTRYPSLVYRSSS
+607 GSSTRYTALYRGVN

-632 EDVLKQMN
+632 EDVLRQMN
-640 IYVRTRTSSGKQLTD
+640 IYVRTRTNSGKQLTD
-655 FEILKQVPV
+655 FEILEQVPV
-664 KNLDTGENMTLS
+664 KNLDTGENMPLS

-700 LEVNPKESDEESIIG
+700 LEVMQKESDEESVIG
-715 IPPSSEGQPPDEEEC
+715 IPPSIEGQQPDEEEL

-743 RFKRFL
+743 RIKRFF
-749 GSTVRKTVDKAKS
+749 GSTMRKTVDKAKS
-762 LASEVSHARH
+762 IASEVSHARH

-777 DITDVMNPEANIKIK
+777 DIVDAMNPEQNIKIK
-792 ASSTNKGPYEFTK
+792 ASSSNKGPYEFTK
-805 LQHVQDLY
+805 LQHVQDLS
-813 GEHTGAVWC
+813 GEDTSAVWC

-846 KDAYPFFQDMRTKYN
+846 KDAYPYFQDMRNKYN

-874 LVSQHSEEAIAM
+874 LVSQHSAEEAIAM
-886 AAAAEKCTGP
+886 ATAAEKCTGP
-896 FMPKAFC
+896 FMPKPFC
-903 TYVGHTSD
+903 TYNGHTSD

-1087 VSSQIKASF
+1087 VSSQIKGSF

-1152 HPEAIIKSEPDEIG
+1152 HPEAIIKPEPDEIS
-1166 HSEKLQNH
+1166 HDKLPNN

-1186 CGYVMVSA
+1186 CGYVLVSA

>member
-1 MSKPETDSDSSE
+1 M
-13 EFFDAEDSTPNRLGT
+13 STPRV
-28 LSRKCK
+28 
-34 LSPENAQTQDGFIFP
+34 SP
-49 EPAVRVNPSSDS
+49 
-61 DATPIGGGTPAT
+61 
-73 SSPTSSLSLGARGP
+73 
-87 KQDMFVEPKPVQFG
+87 K
-101 RQRFHELRQCMQ
+101 
-113 NDEDDNPGN
+113 
-122 TLTPDSQ
+122 
-129 NSSTDGVFTNRTTHP
+129 
-144 FKVIENDTMSIQSM
+144 
-158 TSLGRVG
+158 
-165 RILAGNVDPSAL
+165 
-177 SVDRESLAAQSASS
+177 
-191 ANSHQLQQ
+191 
-199 QQQHQQQQQQQQQ
+199 HQQ
-212 LYLQHLQQQQQLQ
+212 
-225 QNLALMASTNAKN
+225 SGK
-238 LATLVEQHNVA
+238 E
-249 AAAGAAAAAMASRAT
+249 
-264 TASRVSMKHHHHS
+264 
-277 TTPSS
+277 
-282 SPSHHSQNSTN
+282 
-293 TIGAAATAAAATAT
+293 ATAT
-307 PTAMPENKIILQE
+307 TTGIPSAAISAQSSGVGSMVLQE

-329 AHSKTTDSITS
+329 AQSKTTDSITS
-340 SGPIAPPRRK
+340 SGPVAPPRRK
-350 KKSRKSTSSSSDQ
+350 KKSRNCSISSSDQ
-363 FSMNEAMNMSGSHDT
+363 YSLPPADN
-378 AEDTDSDT
+378 EDTDSDT
-386 RSVKSVLDVQQKL
+386 RSVKSVQGLQQKL
-399 RDDIAEEI
+399 RDDFVMELESSLNA
-407 ERSWK
+407 
-412 ETSSVASANAASG
+412 TSSASNITLTCS
-425 GIGVPI
+425 
-431 ATATMGST
+431 ST
-439 TLHMPVV
+439 NTV
-446 GVGRTLSIGM
+446 
-456 NALTLGIANVPMGPS
+456 
-471 MTTTSSSPG
+471 
-480 GVSASIASLAQTSTC
+480 VSASASTSAASSSLPSTIAIHM
-495 NTRPVT
+495 RPMVASVT
-501 TATVGSSI
+501 IAGPKLTQ
-509 NRMSHSLGNS
+509 SLGSS
-519 STSVYSKPSPSNS
+519 STSVHSKPSPSNS
-532 AKSNSAPGRVRYFSI
+532 AKSNSAPARVSSI
-547 DPTQGLNLYKAT
+547 DPNQGLNLFKAI
-559 QGGCVV
+559 QGGYVV
-565 KPRDEACNKAEGP
+565 KPRDEASNKAQGP
-578 TQDEIKRIE
+578 SQDEIERIE
-587 QILMDDG
+587 KMLMES
-594 ARPILAGT
+594 ANRPKLAGT

-607 GSGTRYPSLVYRSSS
+607 GSSTRYPGFYRGVN

-655 FEILKQVPV
+655 FEILEQVPV
-664 KNLDTGENMTLS
+664 KNLDTGENMPLS
-676 EVRSPPVPEGW
+676 EMRSPPVPEGW

-700 LEVNPKESDEESIIG
+700 LEVIQKESDEESVIG
-715 IPPSSEGQPPDEEEC
+715 IPPSIEGQQPDEEEL

-743 RFKRFL
+743 RIKRFF
-749 GSTVRKTVDKAKS
+749 GTTMRKTVDKAKS
-762 LASEVSHARH
+762 IASEVSHARH

-777 DITDVMNPEANIKIK
+777 DIVDAMNPEQNIKIK
-792 ASSTNKGPYEFTK
+792 ASSSNKGPYEFTK
-805 LQHVQDLY
+805 LQHVQDLS
-813 GEHTGAVWC
+813 GEDTSAVWC

-846 KDAYPFFQDMRTKYN
+846 KDAYPFFQDMRNKYN

-874 LVSQHSEEAIAM
+874 LVSQHSAEEAIAM
-886 AAAAEKCTGP
+886 ATAAEKCTGP
-896 FMPKAFC
+896 FMPKPFC
-903 TYVGHTSD
+903 TYNGHTSD

-1087 VSSQIKASF
+1087 VSSQIKGSF

-1152 HPEAIIKSEPDEIG
+1152 HPEAIIKPEPDEI
-1166 HSEKLQNH
+1166 SNEKLAHN

-1186 CGYVMVSA
+1186 CGYVLVSA

>member
-1 MSKPETDSDSSE
+1 MSKLETDSDSSE
-13 EFFDAEDSTPNRLGT
+13 EFFDAEDTTPNRHAT
-28 LSRKCK
+28 LCRR
-34 LSPENAQTQDGFIFP
+34 LPAEVAQEFIFP
-49 EPAVRVNPSSDS
+49 EPAVRVNAAASSDS
-61 DATPIGGGTPAT
+61 DATPIGAGTPAT
-73 SSPTSSLSLGARGP
+73 RSPTNSIGARL
-87 KQDMFVEPKPVQFG
+87 KQQDIAPVVFAEPKPVHGAYG

-129 NSSTDGVFTNRTTHP
+129 NSSTDGIFTNRSTHP
-144 FKVIENDTMSIQSM
+144 FKVIETDAMSIQSM

-165 RILAGNVDPSAL
+165 RILAGSIDPSAI
-177 SVDRESLAAQSASS
+177 SIDRESLASLNAQ
-191 ANSHQLQQ
+191 QKQQ
-199 QQQHQQQQQQQQQ
+199 QQQHAQTQPQPQQPTQPSSMPSAARTAGTSSGISTPGVSPKHQQQD
-212 LYLQHLQQQQQLQ
+212 
-225 QNLALMASTNAKN
+225 
-238 LATLVEQHNVA
+238 
-249 AAAGAAAAAMASRAT
+249 AAAAAPTSVGSASGVRSNESVPVQ
-264 TASRVSMKHHHHS
+264 AS
-277 TTPSS
+277 
-282 SPSHHSQNSTN
+282 
-293 TIGAAATAAAATAT
+293 AAVGI
-307 PTAMPENKIILQE
+307 MLQE

-329 AHSKTTDSITS
+329 AQSKTTDSITS
-340 SGPIAPPRRK
+340 CGPVAPPRRK
-350 KKSRKSTSSSSDQ
+350 KKSRHFSSSSSDQ
-363 FSMNEAMNMSGSHDT
+363 FNMTDRPT
-378 AEDTDSDT
+378 DAEDTDSDT
-386 RSVKSVLDVQQKL
+386 RSVRSVRDAQQKL
-399 RDDIAEEI
+399 RDDFVLEFESSLNDAN
-407 ERSWK
+407 
-412 ETSSVASANAASG
+412 TSASSNTLTCSSTNTIVSATT
-425 GIGVPI
+425 
-431 ATATMGST
+431 TAT
-439 TLHMPVV
+439 
-446 GVGRTLSIGM
+446 
-456 NALTLGIANVPMGPS
+456 PS
-471 MTTTSSSPG
+471 
-480 GVSASIASLAQTSTC
+480 SLAQMPSMSAMHIRPMLATSAIAALSK
-495 NTRPVT
+495 P
-501 TATVGSSI
+501 
-509 NRMSHSLGNS
+509 SHSLGSS

-532 AKSNSAPGRVRYFSI
+532 AKSNSAPGRVSSI
-547 DPTQGLNLYKAT
+547 DPNQGLNLFKAI
-559 QGGCVV
+559 QGGYVV
-565 KPRDEACNKAEGP
+565 KPRDEASNKAQGP
-578 TQDEIKRIE
+578 SQDEIERIE
-587 QILMDDG
+587 KMLMEN
-594 ARPILAGT
+594 ANRRKLAGT

-607 GSGTRYPSLVYRSSS
+607 GSATRYPALYRVTN

-655 FEILKQVPV
+655 FEILEQVPV
-664 KNLDTGENMTLS
+664 KNLDTGENMPLS
-676 EVRSPPVPEGW
+676 EMRSPPVPEGW

-700 LEVNPKESDEESIIG
+700 LEVTQKESDEESVIG
-715 IPPSSEGQPPDEEEC
+715 IPPSIEGQQPDEEEL
-730 ETEDGSRLKKKTA
+730 ETDDGSRLKKKTA
-743 RFKRFL
+743 RIKRFF
-749 GSTVRKTVDKAKS
+749 GTTMRKTVDKAKS
-762 LASEVSHARH
+762 IASEVSHARH

-777 DITDVMNPEANIKIK
+777 DIVDAMNPEQNIKIK
-792 ASSTNKGPYEFTK
+792 ASSSNKGPYEFTK
-805 LQHVQDLY
+805 LQHVQDLS
-813 GEHTGAVWC
+813 GEDTSAVWC

-846 KDAYPFFQDMRTKYN
+846 KDAYPFFQDMRNKYN

-874 LVSQHSEEAIAM
+874 LVSQHSAEEAIAM
-886 AAAAEKCTGP
+886 ATAAEKCTGP
-896 FMPKAFC
+896 FMPKPFC
-903 TYVGHTSD
+903 TYNGHTSD

-1087 VSSQIKASF
+1087 VSSQIKGSF

-1152 HPEAIIKSEPDEIG
+1152 HPEAIIKPEPDEI
-1166 HSEKLQNH
+1166 SNEKLAHNA
-1174 QPDPLVEQHKKG
+1174 PDPLVEQHKKG
-1186 CGYVMVSA
+1186 CGYVLVSA

>member
-1 MSKPETDSDSSE
+1 MSKLETDSDSSE
-13 EFFDAEDSTPNRLGT
+13 EFFDAEDTTPNRHST
-28 LSRKCK
+28 LCRK
-34 LSPENAQTQDGFIFP
+34 LPPEVAQEFIFP
-49 EPAVRVNPSSDS
+49 DPAVRVNAAASSDS
-61 DATPIGGGTPAT
+61 DATPIGAGTPAT
-73 SSPTSSLSLGARGP
+73 RSPTNSLGARL
-87 KQDMFVEPKPVQFG
+87 KQQDAGLFVEPKPVLGTVSGSKVGPNYG

-129 NSSTDGVFTNRTTHP
+129 NSSTDGIFTNRSTHP
-144 FKVIENDTMSIQSM
+144 FKVIETDAMSIQSM

-165 RILAGNVDPSAL
+165 RILAGSIDPSAI
-177 SVDRESLAAQSASS
+177 SIDRESLASLNAQQQKQQA
-191 ANSHQLQQ
+191 QQ
-199 QQQHQQQQQQQQQ
+199 QQQSLPASSSSSNTPPNTGNTSSGMSTPRVSPKHQKGDQ
-212 LYLQHLQQQQQLQ
+212 
-225 QNLALMASTNAKN
+225 
-238 LATLVEQHNVA
+238 EA
-249 AAAGAAAAAMASRAT
+249 AAT
-264 TASRVSMKHHHHS
+264 TAGVPSA
-277 TTPSS
+277 SS
-282 SPSHHSQNSTN
+282 SLQSSSA
-293 TIGAAATAAAATAT
+293 GAI
-307 PTAMPENKIILQE
+307 MLQE

-329 AHSKTTDSITS
+329 AQSKTTDSITL
-340 SGPIAPPRRK
+340 SGPVAPPRRK
-350 KKSRKSTSSSSDQ
+350 KKSRNCSISSSDQ
-363 FSMNEAMNMSGSHDT
+363 YSLPAADN
-378 AEDTDSDT
+378 EDTDSDT
-386 RSVKSVLDVQQKL
+386 RSVKSVQGLQQKL
-399 RDDIAEEI
+399 RDDFVMEFE
-407 ERSWK
+407 
-412 ETSSVASANAASG
+412 SSLNDA
-425 GIGVPI
+425 
-431 ATATMGST
+431 
-439 TLHMPVV
+439 
-446 GVGRTLSIGM
+446 
-456 NALTLGIANVPMGPS
+456 
-471 MTTTSSSPG
+471 TTSASSNTLTCSSTKTI
-480 GVSASIASLAQTSTC
+480 VSASTSTAAASSSM
-495 NTRPVT
+495 PT
-501 TATVGSSI
+501 TSAIHMRTMAASFTVSGPKPTQ
-509 NRMSHSLGNS
+509 SLGSS
-519 STSVYSKPSPSNS
+519 STSVHSKPSPSNS
-532 AKSNSAPGRVRYFSI
+532 AKSNSAKSNSAPGRASSI
-547 DPTQGLNLYKAT
+547 DPNQGLNLYKAI
-559 QGGCVV
+559 QGGYVV
-565 KPRDEACNKAEGP
+565 KPRDEASNKAQGP
-578 TQDEIKRIE
+578 SQDEIERIE
-587 QILMDDG
+587 KMLMEN
-594 ARPILAGT
+594 ANRPKLAGT

-607 GSGTRYPSLVYRSSS
+607 GSSTRYPGFYRGVN

-632 EDVLKQMN
+632 EDVLRQMN

-655 FEILKQVPV
+655 FEILEQVPV
-664 KNLDTGENMTLS
+664 KNLDTGENLPLS
-676 EVRSPPVPEGW
+676 EMRSPPVPEGW

-700 LEVNPKESDEESIIG
+700 LEAIQKESDEESVIG
-715 IPPSSEGQPPDEEEC
+715 IPASIEGQQPDEEEL

-743 RFKRFL
+743 RIKRFF
-749 GSTVRKTVDKAKS
+749 GTTMRKTVDKAKS
-762 LASEVSHARH
+762 IASEVSHARH

-777 DITDVMNPEANIKIK
+777 DIVDAMNPEQNIKIK
-792 ASSTNKGPYEFTK
+792 ASSSNKGPYEFTK
-805 LQHVQDLY
+805 LQHVQDLS
-813 GEHTGAVWC
+813 GEDTSAVWC

-846 KDAYPFFQDMRTKYN
+846 KDAYPFFQDMRNKYN

-874 LVSQHSEEAIAM
+874 LVSQHSAEEAIAM
-886 AAAAEKCTGP
+886 ATAAEKCTGP
-896 FMPKAFC
+896 FMPKPFC
-903 TYVGHTSD
+903 TYNGHTSD

-1087 VSSQIKASF
+1087 VSSQIKGSF

-1137 IKAHNATVTCAIFAP
+1137 IKAHNATVNCAIFAP
-1152 HPEAIIKSEPDEIG
+1152 HPEAIIKPEPDEI
-1166 HSEKLQNH
+1166 SNEKLAHN

-1186 CGYVMVSA
+1186 CGYVLVSA

>member
-1 MSKPETDSDSSE
+1 MSKPSTDSDSSE
-13 EFFDAEDSTPNRLGT
+13 EFFDAEDTTPNRLST
-28 LSRKCK
+28 LSRK
-34 LSPENAQTQDGFIFP
+34 SIIDATQTPQEFIYP
-49 EPAVRVNPSSDS
+49 DPAVRVQASSDS
-61 DATPIGGGTPAT
+61 DATPIGAVTPAT
-73 SSPTSSLSLGARGP
+73 SSPSSSLSARGN
-87 KQDMFVEPKPVQFG
+87 KQDVFVEPKPVQA
-101 RQRFHELRQCMQ
+101 
-113 NDEDDNPGN
+113 
-122 TLTPDSQ
+122 T
-129 NSSTDGVFTNRTTHP
+129 NSSTDGVFANRPTHP
-144 FKVIENDTMSIQSM
+144 FKVVEKDAMSVQSM

-165 RILAGNVDPSAL
+165 RILAGSIDPS
-177 SVDRESLAAQSASS
+177 SMSIDREYFANTNSS
-191 ANSHQLQQ
+191 QQ
-199 QQQHQQQQQQQQQ
+199 QQIQQQIAQQQQRLHQTQ
-212 LYLQHLQQQQQLQ
+212 LTNSGSSSTLSSVKSANITSGPIEASSSRTTVQ
-225 QNLALMASTNAKN
+225 QN
-238 LATLVEQHNVA
+238 
-249 AAAGAAAAAMASRAT
+249 T
-264 TASRVSMKHHHHS
+264 TASVSDTL
-277 TTPSS
+277 TTTFDKPV
-282 SPSHHSQNSTN
+282 T
-293 TIGAAATAAAATAT
+293 
-307 PTAMPENKIILQE
+307 LQE

-350 KKSRKSTSSSSDQ
+350 KKSKKGSSSSSEH
-363 FSMNEAMNMSGSHDT
+363 FNMNDGMRLQAPDT
-378 AEDTDSDT
+378 DTDSDT
-386 RSVKSVLDVQQKL
+386 RSVKSVRDVQQRL
-399 RDDIAEEI
+399 RDDLVKEI
-407 ERSWK
+407 ESLQNSVSGGSCSGATGI
-412 ETSSVASANAASG
+412 TSSATGSG
-425 GIGVPI
+425 SGI
-431 ATATMGST
+431 TTSATMP
-439 TLHMPVV
+439 M
-446 GVGRTLSIGM
+446 
-456 NALTLGIANVPMGPS
+456 TLGGLSALGGNV
-471 MTTTSSSPG
+471 SSACSSG
-480 GVSASIASLAQTSTC
+480 NVSSNTVVSASGTSLSQISTC
-495 NTRPVT
+495 NSRPVT
-501 TATVGSSI
+501 TAAIGGSI
-509 NRMSHSLGNS
+509 NRISHSLGNS

-532 AKSNSAPGRVRYFSI
+532 AKSNSAPGRVSSI
-547 DPTQGLNLYKAT
+547 DPSQSLNLYKAT
-559 QGGCVV
+559 QGGYVV
-565 KPRDEACNKAEGP
+565 KPRDEQSNKAEGP
-578 TQDEIKRIE
+578 TQEEIERIFN
-587 QILMDDG
+587 DNTP
-594 ARPILAGT
+594 RPKLGT

-607 GSGTRYPSLVYRSSS
+607 GSATRYPSLVYRSGG

-640 IYVRTRTSSGKQLTD
+640 IDVRIRTNSGKQLSD
-655 FEILKQVPV
+655 IEILEQVPV
-664 KNLDTGENMTLS
+664 TNLETGVTIPLS
-676 EVRSPPVPEGW
+676 EVKPPPVPEGW

-700 LEVNPKESDEESIIG
+700 LEVTQKESDDESVIG
-715 IPPSSEGQPPDEEEC
+715 IPPSSEGQPQEEDEGEA
-730 ETEDGSRLKKKTA
+730 EDGSRLKRKTA
-743 RFKRFL
+743 KIKRVF
-749 GSTVRKTVDKAKS
+749 GSAMRKTVDKAKS

-777 DITDVMNPEANIKIK
+777 DIVDVMNPEQNIKIK

-805 LQHVQDLY
+805 LQHVQDLS

-874 LVSQHSEEAIAM
+874 LVSQQSAEDAIAM
-886 AAAAEKCTGP
+886 ATAAEKCTGP
-896 FMPKAFC
+896 FMPKSFC
-903 TYVGHTSD
+903 TYNGHTSD

-1087 VSSQIKASF
+1087 ASSQIKASF

-1137 IKAHNATVTCAIFAP
+1137 IKAHNATVNCAIFAP
-1152 HPEAIIKSEPDEIG
+1152 HPEAIIKPEPDEI
-1166 HSEKLQNH
+1166 SNEKQTNN

-1186 CGYVMVSA
+1186 CGYVMISA

>member
-1 MSKPETDSDSSE
+1 MSKLETDSDSSE
-13 EFFDAEDSTPNRLGT
+13 EFFDAEDTTPNRHST
-28 LSRKCK
+28 LCRK
-34 LSPENAQTQDGFIFP
+34 LPPEVAQEFIFP
-49 EPAVRVNPSSDS
+49 DPAVRVNAAASSDS
-61 DATPIGGGTPAT
+61 DATPIGAGTPAT
-73 SSPTSSLSLGARGP
+73 RSPTNSLGARL
-87 KQDMFVEPKPVQFG
+87 KQQDAGLFVEPKPVLGTYG

-129 NSSTDGVFTNRTTHP
+129 NSSTDGIFTNRSTHP
-144 FKVIENDTMSIQSM
+144 FKVIETDAMSIQSM

-165 RILAGNVDPSAL
+165 RILAGSIDPSAI
-177 SVDRESLAAQSASS
+177 SIDRESLASLNAQQQKQQA
-191 ANSHQLQQ
+191 QQ
-199 QQQHQQQQQQQQQ
+199 QQQSLPASSSSSNTPPNTGNTSSGMSTPRVSPKHQKGDQ
-212 LYLQHLQQQQQLQ
+212 
-225 QNLALMASTNAKN
+225 
-238 LATLVEQHNVA
+238 EA
-249 AAAGAAAAAMASRAT
+249 AAT
-264 TASRVSMKHHHHS
+264 TAGVPSA
-277 TTPSS
+277 SS
-282 SPSHHSQNSTN
+282 SLQSSSA
-293 TIGAAATAAAATAT
+293 GAI
-307 PTAMPENKIILQE
+307 MLQE

-329 AHSKTTDSITS
+329 AQSKTTDSITL
-340 SGPIAPPRRK
+340 SGPVAPPRRK
-350 KKSRKSTSSSSDQ
+350 KKSRNCSISSSDQ
-363 FSMNEAMNMSGSHDT
+363 YSLPAADN
-378 AEDTDSDT
+378 EDTDSDT
-386 RSVKSVLDVQQKL
+386 RSVKSVQGLQQKL
-399 RDDIAEEI
+399 RDDFVMEFE
-407 ERSWK
+407 
-412 ETSSVASANAASG
+412 SSLNDA
-425 GIGVPI
+425 
-431 ATATMGST
+431 
-439 TLHMPVV
+439 
-446 GVGRTLSIGM
+446 
-456 NALTLGIANVPMGPS
+456 
-471 MTTTSSSPG
+471 TTSASSNTLTCSSTKTI
-480 GVSASIASLAQTSTC
+480 VSASTSTAAASSSM
-495 NTRPVT
+495 PT
-501 TATVGSSI
+501 TSAIHMRTMAASFTVSGPKPTQ
-509 NRMSHSLGNS
+509 SLGSS
-519 STSVYSKPSPSNS
+519 STSVHSKPSPSNS
-532 AKSNSAPGRVRYFSI
+532 AKSNSAKSNSAPGRASSI
-547 DPTQGLNLYKAT
+547 DPNQGLNLYKAI
-559 QGGCVV
+559 QGGYVV
-565 KPRDEACNKAEGP
+565 KPRDEASNKAQGP
-578 TQDEIKRIE
+578 SQDEIERIE
-587 QILMDDG
+587 KMLMEN
-594 ARPILAGT
+594 ANRPKLAGT

-607 GSGTRYPSLVYRSSS
+607 GSSTRYPGFYRGVN

-632 EDVLKQMN
+632 EDVLRQMN

-655 FEILKQVPV
+655 FEILEQVPV
-664 KNLDTGENMTLS
+664 KNLDTGENLPLS
-676 EVRSPPVPEGW
+676 EMRSPPVPEGW

-700 LEVNPKESDEESIIG
+700 LEAIQKESDEESVIG
-715 IPPSSEGQPPDEEEC
+715 IPASIEGQQPDEEEL

-743 RFKRFL
+743 RIKRFF
-749 GSTVRKTVDKAKS
+749 GTTMRKTVDKAKS
-762 LASEVSHARH
+762 IASEVSHARH

-777 DITDVMNPEANIKIK
+777 DIVDAMNPEQNIKIK
-792 ASSTNKGPYEFTK
+792 ASSSNKGPYEFTK
-805 LQHVQDLY
+805 LQHVQDLS
-813 GEHTGAVWC
+813 GEDTSAVWC

-846 KDAYPFFQDMRTKYN
+846 KDAYPFFQDMRNKYN

-874 LVSQHSEEAIAM
+874 LVSQHSAEEAIAM
-886 AAAAEKCTGP
+886 ATAAEKCTGP
-896 FMPKAFC
+896 FMPKPFC
-903 TYVGHTSD
+903 TYNGHTSD

-1087 VSSQIKASF
+1087 VSSQIKGSF

-1137 IKAHNATVTCAIFAP
+1137 IKAHNATVNCAIFAP
-1152 HPEAIIKSEPDEIG
+1152 HPEAIIKPEPDEI
-1166 HSEKLQNH
+1166 SNEKLAHN

-1186 CGYVMVSA
+1186 CGYVLVSA